1 MLRQFLGNVSF
12 FLKGHLPNIVEF
24 YDTFSYESIYPD
36 YF

>member
-12 FLKGHLPNIVEF
+12 LLIGHLPNNVEF